1 MQRDCYNI
9 LCCTIFFYF
18 LNYNINHMTLKLP
31 QHILLV
37 SLFLVFGQVLKAQ
50 TTASKNNPI
59 TTAVPYLRIAAD
71 PRAAAMG
78 DMGVATSPD
87 ANSLFYNGAK
97 TAFNES
103 KYGIS
108 ASYTPYLQELDV
120 KNLYLLSLGTYYK
133 LSENEALSLGVRYFS
148 QGDFSFTDNIGQEIK
163 TYKPNDFSLEA
174 GYSRKLSKTFGVGLN
189 MRYIQSKLAD
199 NSTYADVKTGKSV
212 AADISAFYQGIK
224 GLNLGLAFTNLGSKI
239 SYTGDNNKNYIPANI
254 ALGAS
259 YSISVD
265 ADNKISFGAEVN
277 KLLVPTPPDPADADA
292 VAKYNNKSVVS
303 SWFSSYGDAP
313 GGFKEELKEIQLGGG
328 AEYSYQDKF
337 MLRAGYFSENKLKG
351 YRNYATAGVGVKYK
365 VAGLNFSYLIPTGPN
380 AKFSGLE
387 NTFRLGLTFGCTK

>member
-1 MQRDCYNI
+1 
-9 LCCTIFFYF
+9 
-18 LNYNINHMTLKLP
+18 MTLKLP
-31 QHILLV
+31 RHILLAI
-37 SLFLVFGQVLKAQ
+37 LFFVFGHVLKAQ
-50 TTASKNNPI
+50 TTPRKTNSI

-78 DMGVATSPD
+78 DMGVATTPD

-108 ASYTPYLQELDV
+108 VSYTPYLQELDV
-120 KNLYLLSLGTYYK
+120 KNLYLLSLGTHYK
-133 LSENEALSLGVRYFS
+133 LSENEALSVGLRYFS
-148 QGDFSFTDNIGQEIK
+148 QGEFSFTDNLGQEIK
-163 TYKPNDFSLEA
+163 SYKPNDLSLEA
-174 GYSRKLSKTFGVGLN
+174 GYSRKLSKSFGVGLN
-189 MRYIQSKLAD
+189 LRYIQSNLAD
-199 NSTYADVKTGKSV
+199 NSTYADVKTGKAV
-212 AADISAFYQGIK
+212 AADISAFYAGIK

-239 SYTGDNNKNYIPANI
+239 SYSGDNNKSYIPANI
-254 ALGAS
+254 ALGAH

-277 KLLVPTPPDPADADA
+277 KLLVPTPPDAADAEA
-292 VAKYNNKSVVS
+292 VAKYDNKSVVS

-328 AEYSYQDKF
+328 AEYSYKDKF

-351 YRNYATAGVGVKYK
+351 DRKYATAGVGVKYK
-365 VAGLNFSYLIPTGPN
+365 VAGINFSYLIPAGPS
-380 AKFSGLE
+380 ARFSGLE
-387 NTFRLGLTFGCTK
+387 NTFRLGLAFGSIK